1 MIYNLIM
8 MCGSGFVPT
17 PPEPWDLDSLHFVD
31 STTITEVYLSLNGS
45 YFSPDGSLFFAMSAN
60 SVSTVYRD
68 IFKFSLSTPYLL
80 SSRTLIQTKTNY
92 TGLATDPTSM
102 TFKDDGT
109 DMYLLDNSGD
119 SIRQSTLSTAWD
131 LSTATLTT
139 SKSIGTQTVWPQG
152 IFFGNSGTKMYL
164 VGNTSTNVWEFNLGT
179 AWDVSTASVFQS
191 YDTGSTPRS
200 VYFKTDGTRMF
211 TVSASSNDIRQYEL
225 TSAWDVSTASLTKT
239 KTLVAAIDP
248 PGDLLF
254 NADGTKMFVSDST
267 AGSPGDRRVY
277 NYSFA

>member
-1 MIYNLIM
+1 MIYNLVM
-8 MCGSGFVPT
+8 MCGSGYVPT
-17 PPEPWDLDSLHFVD
+17 PPEPWDLDNLPFVNA
-31 STTITEVYLSLNGS
+31 TTITEVYLILAGS

-60 SVSTVYRD
+60 SVSTADRD

-92 TGLATDPTSM
+92 TGLATLPTSM

-109 DMYLLDNSGD
+109 EMYLVDNTGD

-139 SKSIGTQTVWPQG
+139 SRSVGTQINQPAGV
-152 IFFGNSGTKMYL
+152 FFGNSGTKMYL
-164 VGNTSTNVWEFNLGT
+164 VGNTSSNVWEFNLGT

-191 YDTGSTPRS
+191 YDTGATPRS

-211 TVSASSNDIRQYEL
+211 TVSRTASNIRQYEL
-225 TSAWDVSTASLTKT
+225 TSAWDISTASLTKT
-239 KTLVAAIDP
+239 KTLVASNDTP
-248 PGDLLF
+248 QDLLF
-254 NADGTKMFVSDST
+254 NGDGTKMFVSDGEV
-267 AGSPGDRRVY
+267 GSPGDRRVY